1 MSEVVR
7 LRTRA
12 EIDEEAATWIWR
24 MESGSAEASEGF
36 DAWLRQDPRHRRAV
50 EELTKVWNAL
60 DSLTESQRLQGV
72 SLTDSTPPRR
82 RWWLAAAAAL
92 IAAAGGIA
100 WLHRGSETQTL
111 ATAVGQHRNVVLS
124 DGTVVALNTNTIVET
139 NFSRHAREIYLT
151 KGEAHFE
158 VARSRSRPFLVH
170 AGDALIRA
178 IGTGFEVRLCADRHV
193 EVLVNEGRVQVEAD
207 SSNRPAGTAVA
218 PVVPVSV
225 VTVRALNAG
234 QQLSTATRSYDVI
247 PVTPDQLSSELA
259 WREGAVVFDNEPL
272 SQAIAEIQRYTD
284 TRILVSDPSIG
295 ALPVGGRFKTNDL
308 QGFLDGLEA
317 ALPVTIR
324 RAHDGLIYVDA
335 RR

>member
-60 DSLTESQRLQGV
+60 DSLTESRRLHSV
-72 SLTDSTPPRR
+72 PLTDIAPPRR
-82 RWWLAAAAAL
+82 RWLAAAATL
-92 IAAAGGIA
+92 IAAVGGIA
-100 WLHRGSETQTL
+100 WLHSGSETQTL

-124 DGTVVALNTNTIVET
+124 DGTVVALNTNTIVEI
-139 NFSRHAREIYLT
+139 NFSRRIREISLSR
-151 KGEAHFE
+151 GEAHFKA
-158 VARSRSRPFLVH
+158 ARDRSRPFLVH

-178 IGTGFEVRLCADRHV
+178 IGTGFEVRLRADRHV
-193 EVLVNEGRVQVEAD
+193 DVLVNEGRVQVEAD
-207 SSNRPAGTAVA
+207 TSNRPAGAVVA
-218 PVVPVSV
+218 LATPASV
-225 VTVRALNAG
+225 VTVRALSAG
-234 QQLSTATRSYDVI
+234 QQLSTATRSYDVT
-247 PVTPDQLSSELA
+247 PVTPEQLSSELA
-259 WREGAVVFDNEPL
+259 WRDGAVVFDNEPL

-284 TRILVSDPSIG
+284 TRILITDPSIG

-324 RAHDGLIYVDA
+324 RAHDRLIYVEA